1 MSTAS
6 PNPGRGAKP
15 SAGADPAL
23 DLRMD
28 GWGSG
33 PPDPLEGT
41 AVVAF
46 DFDAPVA
53 GVLICARGRR
63 FIGLARRLRAQRKPG
78 VLEAIRRR
86 LMLDPGAAFVLV
98 LDGD

>member
-1 MSTAS
+1 
-6 PNPGRGAKP
+6 
-15 SAGADPAL
+15 
-23 DLRMD
+23 MD

-33 PPDPLEGT
+33 PPDPLEGI

-63 FIGLARRLRAQRKPG
+63 FIGLARRLRPRSKPG
-78 VLEAIRRR
+78 VLESIRRR
-86 LMLDPGAAFVLV
+86 LELDPGALFILV